1 MKVKI
6 KNKAED
12 LAIKYLFI
20 KKWSYTNFI
29 IKENYQGHPFEG
41 RVYRSIYNTK
51 TKSYSLVLFEDS
63 VHNMD
68 DSSGLIVEDINSD
81 NEENGY
87 LSEVKIISKSNLL
100 ELQLDEED
108 LDKIINWQETN
119 NSDLF
124 TEMNPIPQ
132 EILVRLEQA
141 LTAPSGDQ
149 HLMDEALHTAS
160 ELINVNYD
168 FFDVWIE
175 LGQLLVEQSIAD
187 HDSQAVVLSESEGG
201 MSLNIGDVY
210 KALKVY
216 TSDDRK
222 TNLDRSSVH
231 EAMIGLARELV
242 RRNLN
247 ELD

>member
-6 KNKAED
+6 NDNLGD
-12 LAIKYLFI
+12 LIPRYIFV
-20 KKWSYTNFI
+20 KKWKFLDMLDAE
-29 IKENYQGHPFEG
+29 KFQGHPIPG
-41 RVYRSIYNTK
+41 RVYRSLYNTK
-51 TKSYSLVLFEDS
+51 TDSYRIILNEAGQDGLLVK
-63 VHNMD
+63 
-68 DSSGLIVEDINSD
+68 DINNTS
-81 NEENGY
+81 EENGFV
-87 LSEVKIISKSNLL
+87 SESVIISKSNLL

-216 TSDDRK
+216 TGDDRK
-222 TNLDRSSVH
+222 TNLDRSSIH
-231 EAMIGLARELV
+231 EAMIGLSRELV